1 MRQLKSFFIILLMLV
16 YPALSKAEKST
27 DVTASRPPVTL
38 SPGHK
43 GGHGKFPKAPSRQSI
58 TCEYNGAEMEFHF
71 TVSEG
76 ICTLCVTDQTP
87 QTVTYTIDTSSFLVD
102 AAIAV
107 KILL

>member
-1 MRQLKSFFIILLMLV
+1 MILLMLV
-16 YPALSKAEKST
+16 TPTLVKAEKST
-27 DVTASRPPVTL
+27 NGDNPRPPITL
-38 SPGHK
+38 CPGN
-43 GGHGKFPKAPSRQSI
+43 GGVHVKRPKAPSRQSI
-58 TCEYNGAEMEFHF
+58 TCEYDGAEMEFHF

-107 KILL
+107 KNTPIE